1 MALDIPTVKHCLN
14 DFSNVVNATDAAR
27 INSLCAQIERNTSD
41 EIAILVL
48 NTTQPYE
55 IADFSIKVAE
65 KNGIGKKGVDNG
77 VLMVIAT
84 QDRDWR
90 VDVGYGLEGV
100 LNDGKIGSIGRAY
113 MVPYLKNGQWGE
125 GIYSALFAI
134 GGVLSGSGETAPAAA
149 QGGEDSS
156 LCVVAFVIGFILMIF
171 AVRWLSRGMP
181 KGKGGWGG
189 FGGMGG
195 GWAGGGGFG
204 GGFSGGSSGGFGGGG
219 FGGGGA
225 GGKF

>member
-1 MALDIPTVKHCLN
+1 MAADIPTVKRCLN
-14 DFSNVVNATDAAR
+14 DFSGVVDATDEAR
-27 INSLCAQIERNTSD
+27 INSLCAQIEMNTSS

-48 NTTQPYE
+48 DTTQPYE
-55 IADFSIKVAE
+55 IADFSVKVAE

-84 QDRDWR
+84 QDRNWR
-90 VDVGYGLEGV
+90 IDVGYGLEGV
-100 LNDGKIGSIGRAY
+100 LNDGKIGGIGRTY
-113 MVPYLKNGQWGE
+113 LVPYLKNGQWGE

-134 GGVLSGSGETAPAAA
+134 GGVLAGSGEAAPAAA
-149 QGGEDSS
+149 PGPMDVLAENWIVLLFLLVIVIVFLLPGG
-156 LCVVAFVIGFILMIF
+156 
-171 AVRWLSRGMP
+171 RWRGR
-181 KGKGGWGG
+181 WGG

-195 GWAGGGGFG
+195 GWVGGGGFGG
-204 GGFSGGSSGGFGGGG
+204 GGFSGGSSGGFGGGS